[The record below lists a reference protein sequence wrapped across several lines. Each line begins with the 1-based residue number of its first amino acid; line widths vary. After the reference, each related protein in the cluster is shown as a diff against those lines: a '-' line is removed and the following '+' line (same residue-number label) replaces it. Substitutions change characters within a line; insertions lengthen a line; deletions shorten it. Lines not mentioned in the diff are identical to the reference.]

1 LKRLRITAA
10 IATLVV
16 AAVAA
21 GPAAAAPGG
30 NSDAAHACQHDGWK
44 TRFDPATGAQ
54 FKNQGDCVSSA
65 ARGSRGPSLVV
76 FPTVSAD
83 GTFWGVTTGSGLM
96 HGSRVTVGA
105 SSESGFPS
113 REEFLLTV
121 GDDGTITFGPEWTC
135 GQGFHDF
142 NASGTTASG
151 DPINSN
157 TIATS
162 PCG

>member
-21 GPAAAAPGG
+21 GPAAAAPAS
-30 NSDAAHACQHDGWK
+30 NSDAANACQHDGWK
-44 TRFDPATGAQ
+44 ARFDPATGAP

-83 GTFWGVTTGSGLM
+83 GTFWGVTTGSGLKP
-96 HGSRVTVGA
+96 GSRVTVGA
-105 SSESGFPS
+105 SSGSGFPS
-113 REEFLLTV
+113 REEFFLNV
-121 GDDGTITFGPEWTC
+121 GDDGTITVGPEGTG
-135 GQGFHDF
+135 GQGLHDF
-142 NASGTTASG
+142 NASATTASC

-157 TIATS
+157 TTATS